1 MVAYV
6 VVIRER
12 TINPSE
18 DETYTPKAGAASAGH
33 PLTIRALHGR
43 HEVLEGPAIDALSIL
58 EFPTFES
65 AQAWY
70 NKSRVPGGA
79 CPSAAGRGVPLRDR
93 AGSLM
98 GSGAPL
104 IRSPAVRA
112 GRQCAHESM
121 NRPSP

>member
-18 DETYTPKAGAASAGH
+18 GETYTPKARAASAGH

-58 EFPTFES
+58 GFPTFEL

-70 NKSRVPGGA
+70 NSPEYQ
-79 CPSAAGRGVPLRDR
+79 AALVHRLR
-93 AGSLM
+93 AGAYRCVIVQGL
-98 GSGAPL
+98 
-104 IRSPAVRA
+104 
-112 GRQCAHESM
+112 
-121 NRPSP
+121 

>member
-18 DETYTPKAGAASAGH
+18 GATYTPKARAASAGH
-33 PLTIRALHGR
+33 PLTIRAYHGR
-43 HEVLEGPAIDALSIL
+43 HEVLEGPAIEALSIL

-70 NKSRVPGGA
+70 NSPEYQ
-79 CPSAAGRGVPLRDR
+79 AALVHRLR
-93 AGSLM
+93 AGEYRCVIVQ
-98 GSGAPL
+98 G
-104 IRSPAVRA
+104 V
-112 GRQCAHESM
+112 
-121 NRPSP
+121 